1 MVRDTRDYL
10 HNNNSNSRMNHDS
23 ILNDQPKSN
32 EDSVPQDE
40 RHHQQSQQHR
50 LSHLSTDERS
60 IGSQDS
66 GYISIKDFAYDP
78 SDPLYHGYTEDFQ
91 GLASE
96 PETDTSDVD
105 YNEDDVDGGH
115 RDQGNQDRRQSIAL
129 PTDYVINRLAVAL
142 YDFEPENDNELGL
155 QEGDVVFI
163 SYRHGQGWLVAE
175 NQNRTKTGL
184 VPEEFVTY
192 VNEDDEHRDE
202 YEEDFQDTARP
213 FYLTHFIIQGMQDQ
227 SSNMN
232 PNSSSN
238 INQEEPLDND
248 EGHHSDNIGNNK
260 IQQNDSNNNDNDEW
274 EDIDHFPEDLADKLK
289 ISSSLNS

>member
-1 MVRDTRDYL
+1 MVRATGD
-10 HNNNSNSRMNHDS
+10 HNINNNHRMNHDS
-23 ILNDQPKSN
+23 ILKDQSKPN
-32 EDSVPQDE
+32 EEPVPQDE
-40 RHHQQSQQHR
+40 QRQQQR
-50 LSHLSTDERS
+50 LSQLSMGEQS

-91 GLASE
+91 GLALE
-96 PETDTSDVD
+96 PDSGISDVD
-105 YNEDDVDGGH
+105 YNEGANDGQ
-115 RDQGNQDRRQSIAL
+115 RDQNKRQSIVL

-155 QEGDVVFI
+155 QEGDIVFI

-192 VNEDDEHRDE
+192 VNEDDEHWDE

-213 FYLTHFIIQGMQDQ
+213 FYLTHFIIQGMQDP
-227 SSNMN
+227 SPNMN
-232 PNSSSN
+232 ENSNSN
-238 INQEEPLDND
+238 SNQEEPFVNE
-248 EGHHSDNIGNNK
+248 EGHHGDAIGNSK
-260 IQQNDSNNNDNDEW
+260 IQQNDSSHKDNGEW
-274 EDIDHFPEDLADKLK
+274 EDIDHFQEDFADKLK
-289 ISSSLNS
+289 ISSSSNS